1 MVLEVLLGGGH
12 VVMEVNKVADMTV
25 QMEVDKVAEMVTLIK
40 IVWFIDVID
49 AIVIYGISI
58 MEISVVGM
66 TLAKSRSFPPWSNQE
81 LTSSW
86 PTVPCTR

>member
-12 VVMEVNKVADMTV
+12 VVMEVNKVADEVADMMV

-49 AIVIYGISI
+49 AIVIEGNKCSWQ
-58 MEISVVGM
+58 S
-66 TLAKSRSFPPWSNQE
+66 LF
-81 LTSSW
+81 SSL
-86 PTVPCTR
+86 V

>member
-1 MVLEVLLGGGH
+1 MVIHMEMLLEVLLGGGH
-12 VVMEVNKVADMTV
+12 VVMEVY
-25 QMEVDKVAEMVTLIK
+25 KVAEMVTLIK

-49 AIVIYGISI
+49 AIVIDGNK
-58 MEISVVGM
+58 SVVGK
-66 TLAKSRSFPPWSNQE
+66 KSRSFPPWSNQE